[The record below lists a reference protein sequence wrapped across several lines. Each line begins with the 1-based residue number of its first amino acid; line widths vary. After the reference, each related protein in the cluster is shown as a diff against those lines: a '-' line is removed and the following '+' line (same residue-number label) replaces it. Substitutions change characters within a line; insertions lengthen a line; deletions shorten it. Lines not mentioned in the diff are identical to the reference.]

1 MIKKNKRIV
10 TFHRTYEIE
19 DSIIL
24 EELIN
29 QGVQIIGKSVEHLEK
44 EMDSKAERIA
54 RRYLEEEMSEF
65 LDNSEDFVSATI
77 ERV

>member
-1 MIKKNKRIV
+1 MIKNERV
-10 TFHRTYEIE
+10 VMFHRAYETE
-19 DSIIL
+19 DSILL
-24 EELIN
+24 EALIN
-29 QGVQIIGKSVEHLEK
+29 QGVQIIGKSVEHFEK
-44 EMDSKAERIA
+44 EMDSKAARIA